1 MSTGLAALT
10 LIRVVI
16 SLIGIV
22 SGLVVT
28 YGLLRSQGRD
38 GWTALFLV
46 MTVATSVT
54 GFFFPFTS
62 CCLAHSSAPF
72 RWCFWHSRSPA
83 ATNFNSRVPSDEFTP
98 SLRCFLSG

>member
-10 LIRVVI
+10 VIHVVI

-28 YGLLRSQGRD
+28 YGLLRLQRRD

-54 GFFFPFTS
+54 GFFFPFHKLLPS
-62 CCLAHSSAPF
+62 HILGAISLVLLAFAITGRYKF
-72 RWCFWHSRSPA
+72 QLA
-83 ATNFNSRVPSDEFTP
+83 GA
-98 SLRCFLSG
+98 